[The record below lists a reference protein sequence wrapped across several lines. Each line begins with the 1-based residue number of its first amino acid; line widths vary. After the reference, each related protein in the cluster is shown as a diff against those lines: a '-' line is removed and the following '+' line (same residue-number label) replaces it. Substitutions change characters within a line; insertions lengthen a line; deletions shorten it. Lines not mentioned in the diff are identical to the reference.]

1 MTEVTGGDG
10 REGGE
15 EGEGKI
21 LVNTWVDQS
30 ELTQEVLA
38 DLRNAPNTSVP
49 VNIHA
54 RKPLSL

>member
-15 EGEGKI
+15 EGEGEI
-21 LVNTWVDQS
+21 LVNRRVDQS
-30 ELTQEVLA
+30 EVTQEVLA
-38 DLRNAPNTSVP
+38 YLKNAPNTSMP